1 MFRNTNIPSNRSW
14 KLLKEERKIAHKLLV
29 QQSKMIGITPIEN
42 MTLNQYFG
50 IVKEALIS
58 LCDEDGN
65 YIDLFD
71 NGSPLFNIYT
81 SPQ

>member
-1 MFRNTNIPSNRSW
+1 MLKNTNIPSNRSW

-50 IVKEALIS
+50 IIKEALIS
-58 LCDEDGN
+58 LCDEDGYYYSQHHTGMTN
-65 YIDLFD
+65 M
-71 NGSPLFNIYT
+71 
-81 SPQ
+81 Q